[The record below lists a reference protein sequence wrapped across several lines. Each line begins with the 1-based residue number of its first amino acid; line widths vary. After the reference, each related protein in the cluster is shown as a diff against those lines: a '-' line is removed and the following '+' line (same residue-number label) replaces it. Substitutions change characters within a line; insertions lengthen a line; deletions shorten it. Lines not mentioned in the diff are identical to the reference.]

1 MIDVAIVG
9 AGLAGLALAHR
20 LQAEGLTVKLF
31 DARTRAGGRILTHT
45 EGEGAAVDLGASWFW
60 PDTEPRITALVQAL
74 GLRAFDQPDVGQ
86 VLTLTDPNAGPK
98 PLDTEG
104 IHGGAQRL
112 SGGTSSIIEAL
123 LQSLAPDSLTLS
135 HRLVALKHE
144 GKLVELQFSHDA
156 NGVSHVVRVQA
167 KRVVL
172 VMPPRLIAQHV
183 RFHPELP
190 AVTQDALRAV
200 STWMAREA
208 KAAARF
214 SRPFWLNKGHSGSA
228 FVNHSQAMLRE
239 VWDASDERG
248 AALAGFSALS
258 ADMRPQF
265 ARSLNLLVESQF
277 TQLFGEHEDP
287 IDILKQDWAM
297 EPWTCSDLDLADE
310 APTPPMADP
319 VLRRPHW
326 DGHLYFGGT
335 ETARQAAGHME
346 GALESA
352 ARLADFLRPA
362 TPLATQAG
370 DHLEAA
376 LTAFS
381 LWVDQARQAALDR
394 YRQHLNQ
401 MLARQDRDSVT
412 QRALL
417 ATVEQTYANALE
429 ELARLDVRAVD
440 MPPSGRSELTPRVLA
455 AFSGFSKAVVDEAL
469 AFNRTSCAL
478 SNFPDE
484 HKPDPDYLRVITAD
498 LVAAW
503 REFALATNDL
513 LCTRSQQA
521 VG

>member
-20 LQAEGLTVKLF
+20 LQAEGLSIQVF
-31 DARTRAGGRILTHT
+31 DARTRTGGRILTDAPAD
-45 EGEGAAVDLGASWFW
+45 GAAIDLGASWYW
-60 PDTEPRITALVQAL
+60 PDTEPRITALVKAL
-74 GLRAFDQPDVGQ
+74 GLRNFDQPDVGD
-86 VLTLTDPNAGPK
+86 VLGLTDPNAGPK
-98 PLDTEG
+98 ALDAEG
-104 IHGGAQRL
+104 VHGGAQRL
-112 SGGTSSIIEAL
+112 SGGTASIVNTLTAA
-123 LQSLAPDSLTLS
+123 LAPDTLRLT
-135 HRLVALKHE
+135 HRLVSLRHE
-144 GKLVELQFSHDA
+144 GKQVDLQFSHAQD
-156 NGVSHVVRVQA
+156 GVEHVVRVSA
-167 KRVVL
+167 RRVVL
-172 VMPPRLIAQHV
+172 AMPPRLIAQHV

-190 AVTQDALRAV
+190 LSTQEALRAV

-208 KAAARF
+208 KAAARYAQ
-214 SRPFWLNKGHSGSA
+214 PFWLKKGHSGNA

-265 ARSLNLLVESQF
+265 TRSMNLLVESQF
-277 TQLFGEHEDP
+277 TQLFGEHEEP
-287 IDILKQDWAM
+287 SSIVTQDWAM
-297 EPWTCSDLDLADE
+297 EPWTCAELDLADE

-326 DGHLYFGGT
+326 DGSLYFGGT

-352 ARLADFLRPA
+352 ARLADFLRPVA
-362 TPLATQAG
+362 AFTEQAG
-370 DHLEAA
+370 DHLETA
-376 LTAFS
+376 LSAFS
-381 LWVDQARQAALDR
+381 VWVDQARQSALER

-401 MLARQDRDSVT
+401 MLARQDRENVT
-412 QRALL
+412 QRALV

-429 ELARLDVRAVD
+429 ELARLDVRATD

-455 AFSGFSKAVVDEAL
+455 AFSGFSKAMVEEAL
-469 AFNRTSCAL
+469 GFNRTSCAL
-478 SNFPDE
+478 SNFPQE
-484 HKPDPDYLRVITAD
+484 HKPDADYLRYITAD
-498 LVAAW
+498 LMAAW